1 MLVNEHPSYQ
11 SPRSLQTLIRTI
23 FRLDYSSLNARPT
36 HSELYTGIIFCHF
49 LDPST
54 NTQLR
59 YGGQLLQ
66 STSKFS
72 ITSQTTRGAR
82 SSKRRTLL
90 FPHDSDPLNF
100 RGSSTSAAS
109 SWKSSRLSQQWN
121 QRSKLPLRADS
132 PRRQTLRDRHDR
144 TILPPSTTVYPR
156 RGQRLPVKGTPPIL
170 SVRGALAQRGFALF
184 TRLRRYTRLLRAST
198 HFPAPPNSC
207 TKSRSLPAGAKERL
221 SLPFLLLSIGRGMR
235 FVLSKHVRQNPRFV
249 AVLFMQSLDHASLW
263 TTLQLQVRLRD
274 RRRRWRFSNAPEISV
289 RWLQAAAAAAS
300 CKSSAKGRGGLIPG
314 NLLRATSRTILHP
327 VGDGEHTLR
336 GRCCCGGLE
345 RAARLG
351 RLRCSVTSDQIA
363 HLVAQ
368 EADTYYHERFHRIDY
383 RFPPRQGTD

>member
-1 MLVNEHPSYQ
+1 MEILPSIPAVKPAKQ
-11 SPRSLQTLIRTI
+11 VAP
-23 FRLDYSSLNARPT
+23 SSW
-36 HSELYTGIIFCHF
+36 F
-49 LDPST
+49 
-54 NTQLR
+54 
-59 YGGQLLQ
+59 
-66 STSKFS
+66 TSK
-72 ITSQTTRGAR
+72 TDTAR
-82 SSKRRTLL
+82 SSRSN
-90 FPHDSDPLNF
+90 D
-100 RGSSTSAAS
+100 SSTFHHS
-109 SWKSSRLSQQWN
+109 LS
-121 QRSKLPLRADS
+121 S
-132 PRRQTLRDRHDR
+132 PRTTTSCGRH
-144 TILPPSTTVYPR
+144 V
-156 RGQRLPVKGTPPIL
+156 PIL
-170 SVRGALAQRGFALF
+170 SVRGFALF

-249 AVLFMQSLDHASLW
+249 AVFFIQSLDHASLW